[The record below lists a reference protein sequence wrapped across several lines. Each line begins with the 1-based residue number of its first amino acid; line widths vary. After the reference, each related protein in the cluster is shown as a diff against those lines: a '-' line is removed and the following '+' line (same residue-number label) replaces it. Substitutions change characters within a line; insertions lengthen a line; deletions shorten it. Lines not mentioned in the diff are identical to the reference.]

1 MSKEHPDH
9 HDAEL
14 AFRAYEL
21 RRESVMRDS
30 RNAIN
35 RDFWPKSFAEVQAV
49 TKADHPLNAA
59 WRQTT
64 TYWEMVYGTVKHGIV
79 NADYFME
86 SSGEGMFLFARV
98 APYLEELRREV
109 SPVRLPERGMGGE
122 EHRGRPEAVRDVRGA
137 RPEGAGCEIG
147 RPTSGRAKPPAP
159 PRVSP
164 GMKKAISSLDRRRG
178 RALFFQHVLVF

>member
-9 HDAEL
+9 HDAEI

-21 RRESVMRDS
+21 RREAVMRES

-35 RDFWPKSFAEVQAV
+35 RDFWPKSFADLLAL
-49 TKADHPLNAA
+49 TKADHPLNAP

-86 SSGEGMFLFARV
+86 SNGEGLFLFARV

-109 SPVRLPERGMGGE
+109 SPSAFQNAEWVAKNT
-122 EHRGRPEAVRDVRGA
+122 AVGQKAFAMFSA
-137 RPEGAGCEIG
+137 R
-147 RPTSGRAKPPAP
+147 
-159 PRVSP
+159 V
-164 GMKKAISSLDRRRG
+164 KK
-178 RALFFQHVLVF
+178 VLETK

>member
-14 AFRAYEL
+14 AFRAYDL
-21 RRESVMRDS
+21 RRETVMRES
-30 RNAIN
+30 RAAIN
-35 RDFWPKSFAEVQAV
+35 RDFWPKSYADVLAV
-49 TKADHPLNAA
+49 TKFDHPLNAP

-98 APYLEELRREV
+98 APFLEDIRRDV
-109 SPVRLPERGMGGE
+109 SPVAFQNAEWVAKNTAAGQRIFAMFT
-122 EHRGRPEAVRDVRGA
+122 VRVQKML
-137 RPEGAGCEIG
+137 E
-147 RPTSGRAKPPAP
+147 TK
-159 PRVSP
+159 
-164 GMKKAISSLDRRRG
+164 
-178 RALFFQHVLVF
+178 

>member
-21 RRESVMRDS
+21 RRDPVMRES

-35 RDFWPKSFAEVQAV
+35 RDFWPKSFAELVAV

-64 TYWEMVYGTVKHGIV
+64 TYWEMVYGAVKHGIV

-86 SSGEGMFLFARV
+86 SSGEGMFLFARM
-98 APYLEELRREV
+98 APYLEEFRREV
-109 SPVRLPERGMGGE
+109 SPAAFQNAEWVAKNT
-122 EHRGRPEAVRDVRGA
+122 AVGQRMFAMFSA
-137 RPEGAGCEIG
+137 RVQKMLA
-147 RPTSGRAKPPAP
+147 SK
-159 PRVSP
+159 
-164 GMKKAISSLDRRRG
+164 
-178 RALFFQHVLVF
+178 

>member
-21 RRESVMRDS
+21 RRDPVMRES

-35 RDFWPKSFAEVQAV
+35 RDFWPKSFAELVAV

-64 TYWEMVYGTVKHGIV
+64 TYWEMVYGAVKHGIV

-98 APYLEELRREV
+98 APYLEEFRREV
-109 SPVRLPERGMGGE
+109 SPVAYQNAEWVAKNT
-122 EHRGRPEAVRDVRGA
+122 AVGQRVFAMFSA
-137 RPEGAGCEIG
+137 R
-147 RPTSGRAKPPAP
+147 
-159 PRVSP
+159 V
-164 GMKKAISSLDRRRG
+164 KKTLETK
-178 RALFFQHVLVF
+178 

>member
-21 RRESVMRDS
+21 RRDPVMRES

-35 RDFWPKSFAEVQAV
+35 RDFWPKSFAELVAV

-64 TYWEMVYGTVKHGIV
+64 TYWEMVYGAVKHGIV

-98 APYLEELRREV
+98 APYLEEFRREV
-109 SPVRLPERGMGGE
+109 SPVAYQNAEWVATNT
-122 EHRGRPEAVRDVRGA
+122 AVGQRVFAMFSA
-137 RPEGAGCEIG
+137 R
-147 RPTSGRAKPPAP
+147 
-159 PRVSP
+159 V
-164 GMKKAISSLDRRRG
+164 KKTRETK
-178 RALFFQHVLVF
+178 

>member
-1 MSKEHPDH
+1 MGKEHPDH

-21 RRESVMRDS
+21 RREPVMRES

-35 RDFWPKSFAEVQAV
+35 RDFWPKTYEDALAV
-49 TKADHPLNAA
+49 TKPDHPLNAA

-86 SSGEGMFLFARV
+86 SAGEGMFLFARM
-98 APYLEELRREV
+98 APFLEEFRRDV
-109 SPVRLPERGMGGE
+109 SPVAFQNAEWVAKNTPVGQRMF
-122 EHRGRPEAVRDVRGA
+122 AMFTA
-137 RPEGAGCEIG
+137 RVQKLIA
-147 RPTSGRAKPPAP
+147 AK
-159 PRVSP
+159 
-164 GMKKAISSLDRRRG
+164 
-178 RALFFQHVLVF
+178 

>member
-1 MSKEHPDH
+1 MSKDHPDH

-21 RRESVMRDS
+21 RRETVMRDS

-35 RDFWPKSFAEVQAV
+35 RDFWPKTYEDVLAV
-49 TKADHPLNAA
+49 TKFDHPLNAP

-86 SSGEGMFLFARV
+86 SAGEGMFLFARV
-98 APYLEELRREV
+98 APYLEELRRDV
-109 SPVRLPERGMGGE
+109 SPVAFQNAEWVAKNTAAGQRMF
-122 EHRGRPEAVRDVRGA
+122 AMFTA
-137 RPEGAGCEIG
+137 RVQKLLAA
-147 RPTSGRAKPPAP
+147 R
-159 PRVSP
+159 
-164 GMKKAISSLDRRRG
+164 
-178 RALFFQHVLVF
+178 

>member
-1 MSKEHPDH
+1 MSKETPDH

-21 RRESVMRDS
+21 RREAVMRES

-35 RDFWPKSFAEVQAV
+35 RDFWPKTYEDVLAV
-49 TKADHPLNAA
+49 TKFDHPLNAP

-86 SSGEGMFLFARV
+86 SAGEGMFLFARV
-98 APYLEELRREV
+98 APYLDALRRDV
-109 SPVRLPERGMGGE
+109 SPVAFQNAEWVAKNTAAGQRMFTMFT
-122 EHRGRPEAVRDVRGA
+122 A
-137 RPEGAGCEIG
+137 RVQKLLAA
-147 RPTSGRAKPPAP
+147 R
-159 PRVSP
+159 
-164 GMKKAISSLDRRRG
+164 
-178 RALFFQHVLVF
+178 

>member
-1 MSKEHPDH
+1 MGKDHPDH

-21 RRESVMRDS
+21 RREAVMRES

-35 RDFWPKSFAEVQAV
+35 RDFWPKTYEDVLAV
-49 TKADHPLNAA
+49 TKFDHPLNAA

-86 SSGEGMFLFARV
+86 SAGEGMFLFARV
-98 APYLEELRREV
+98 APYLEDLRRDV
-109 SPVRLPERGMGGE
+109 SPVAFQNAEWVAKNTGTGQRMF
-122 EHRGRPEAVRDVRGA
+122 AMFTA
-137 RPEGAGCEIG
+137 RVQKLLA
-147 RPTSGRAKPPAP
+147 AK
-159 PRVSP
+159 
-164 GMKKAISSLDRRRG
+164 
-178 RALFFQHVLVF
+178 

>member
-1 MSKEHPDH
+1 MSKEHADH

-21 RRESVMRDS
+21 RREAVMRES

-35 RDFWPKSFAEVQAV
+35 RDFWPKSFADLLAL
-49 TKADHPLNAA
+49 TKADHPLNAP

-86 SSGEGMFLFARV
+86 SNGEGLFLFARV

-109 SPVRLPERGMGGE
+109 SPFAFQNAEWVAKNT
-122 EHRGRPEAVRDVRGA
+122 AVGQKAFTMFSA
-137 RPEGAGCEIG
+137 R
-147 RPTSGRAKPPAP
+147 
-159 PRVSP
+159 V
-164 GMKKAISSLDRRRG
+164 KK
-178 RALFFQHVLVF
+178 VLETK

>member
-21 RRESVMRDS
+21 RREGVMRES

-35 RDFWPKSFAEVQAV
+35 RDFWPKSFADLQAV
-49 TKADHPLNAA
+49 LKAEHPLNAP

-64 TYWEMVYGTVKHGIV
+64 TYWEMVYGTIKHGIV

-98 APYLEELRREV
+98 APFLEEFRREV
-109 SPVRLPERGMGGE
+109 SPVAFQNAEWVAKNTAAGQRLFAMFT
-122 EHRGRPEAVRDVRGA
+122 A
-137 RPEGAGCEIG
+137 RVQKMLA
-147 RPTSGRAKPPAP
+147 AK
-159 PRVSP
+159 
-164 GMKKAISSLDRRRG
+164 
-178 RALFFQHVLVF
+178 

>member
-1 MSKEHPDH
+1 MGKDHPDH

-21 RRESVMRDS
+21 RRETVMRES

-35 RDFWPKSFAEVQAV
+35 RDFWPKTYEDVLAV
-49 TKADHPLNAA
+49 TKFDHPLNAP

-86 SSGEGMFLFARV
+86 SAGEGMFLFARV
-98 APYLEELRREV
+98 APYLEELRRDV
-109 SPVRLPERGMGGE
+109 SPVAFQNAEWVAKNSATGQRLFAMFT
-122 EHRGRPEAVRDVRGA
+122 A
-137 RPEGAGCEIG
+137 RVQKLLAA
-147 RPTSGRAKPPAP
+147 R
-159 PRVSP
+159 
-164 GMKKAISSLDRRRG
+164 
-178 RALFFQHVLVF
+178 

>member
-1 MSKEHPDH
+1 MSKEHPDY

-21 RRESVMRDS
+21 RREGVMRES

-35 RDFWPKSFAEVQAV
+35 RDFWPKSYADLQAV
-49 TKADHPLNAA
+49 LKAEHPLNAP

-64 TYWEMVYGTVKHGIV
+64 TYWEMVYGTIKHGIV

-109 SPVRLPERGMGGE
+109 SPAAFQNAEWVAKNTAVGQRLFTMFT
-122 EHRGRPEAVRDVRGA
+122 A
-137 RPEGAGCEIG
+137 RVQKMLA
-147 RPTSGRAKPPAP
+147 AK
-159 PRVSP
+159 
-164 GMKKAISSLDRRRG
+164 
-178 RALFFQHVLVF
+178 

>member
-1 MSKEHPDH
+1 MSKDHPDH

-21 RRESVMRDS
+21 RREAVMRES

-35 RDFWPKSFAEVQAV
+35 RDFWPKTYDDVLAV

-64 TYWEMVYGTVKHGIV
+64 TYWEMVYGIVKHGIV

-86 SSGEGMFLFARV
+86 SSGEGMFLFVRV
-98 APYLEELRREV
+98 APFLEELRRDV
-109 SPVRLPERGMGGE
+109 SPVAFQNTEWVARNTAGGQ
-122 EHRGRPEAVRDVRGA
+122 RMFAVFTA
-137 RPEGAGCEIG
+137 RVQ
-147 RPTSGRAKPPAP
+147 K
-159 PRVSP
+159 
-164 GMKKAISSLDRRRG
+164 
-178 RALFFQHVLVF
+178 VLATK

>member
-21 RRESVMRDS
+21 RREAVMRES

-35 RDFWPKSFAEVQAV
+35 RDFWPKSFADVQAV
-49 TKADHPLNAA
+49 LKADHPLNAP

-86 SSGEGMFLFARV
+86 SNGEGMFLFARM
-98 APYLEELRREV
+98 APFLEEFRREV
-109 SPVRLPERGMGGE
+109 SLVAFQNAEWVAKNTAVGQRLFAMFT
-122 EHRGRPEAVRDVRGA
+122 A
-137 RPEGAGCEIG
+137 RVQKMMA
-147 RPTSGRAKPPAP
+147 AK
-159 PRVSP
+159 
-164 GMKKAISSLDRRRG
+164 
-178 RALFFQHVLVF
+178 